1 MFLIVNPCQEV
12 DQVDKCPA
20 GPSAQEYVLR
30 RSLSFILSDWSFG
43 KLIRLLVLALQSCLH
58 LAAKKSSFKHTNL
71 SHFLWSKALTTPFHL
86 QDTIS
91 PADGPTASALV
102 HTPISLT

>member
-43 KLIRLLVLALQSCLH
+43 KLIWLLVLALQSWLPKNH
-58 LAAKKSSFKHTNL
+58 LLNTQIL
-71 SHFLWSKALTTPFHL
+71 SHFLWSKALTAPFHL